1 MTSMPTIAMVA
12 ERRHLENQAIKDA
25 RLVLQAAGC
34 AVPLVVPQ
42 SDGLYEVFTSAPQWD
57 AVLSRG
63 RDLVGLGIVAAAAA
77 LGVVAINTPQS
88 IELVRNKIAM
98 QAVLLEHGL
107 PMPRTWFAADPTAFK
122 DLPGEHFPVVVKPYD
137 GDGSSGL
144 FLLAEPSDVDFVT
157 PPKGARS
164 VFLAQEYIETDGWDL
179 KLYGIGAQVWAVR
192 KRSPISLRRPGPA
205 EWVQHDGGAEL
216 VELDARLRDIAFT
229 SGRACGLELWGV
241 DIAMRADGPYVIEV
255 NDFPTYSAV
264 PGAGQAIAE
273 HALRAVQM
281 ASMVREAGRGRL
293 QSVVR
298 DVM

>member
-1 MTSMPTIAMVA
+1 
-12 ERRHLENQAIKDA
+12 
-25 RLVLQAAGC
+25 
-34 AVPLVVPQ
+34 
-42 SDGLYEVFTSAPQWD
+42 
-57 AVLSRG
+57 
-63 RDLVGLGIVAAAAA
+63 
-77 LGVVAINTPQS
+77 
-88 IELVRNKIAM
+88 VRNKIAM

-107 PMPRTWFAADPTAFK
+107 PMPRTWFASDPTAFQ
-122 DLPGEHFPVVVKPYD
+122 DLPREMFPVVVKPYD

-144 FLLAEPSDVDFVT
+144 FLLTQPSDVELVAT
-157 PPKGARS
+157 SPGKRS
-164 VFLAQEYIETDGWDL
+164 VYLAQEYLETDGWDL

-205 EWVQHDGGAEL
+205 EWVQQGDGAEL
-216 VELDARLRDIAFT
+216 VELNSGLRDIAFT

-241 DIAMRADGPYVIEV
+241 DVAMTAEGPYVIEV

-264 PGAGQAIAE
+264 PGAGQAIAD

-281 ASMVREAGRGRL
+281 ASMVREAGRGSL